1 MRLRVPGPAAL
12 LALTA
17 LLAAPAPAQET
28 AEDVVPGVPFEEG
41 DVIDYTSVD
50 KLKDYLPPQFWEH
63 REFFFYEGMQL
74 EIGPFFKEYEKNELY
89 EAASAKFRGQARIG
103 KDGAIENYTAGRPF
117 ATEDIDCKG
126 DPQAGIKIIW
136 NFAKTWNGDG
146 HRAVWSYTYWDRG
159 EQLPLYYEG
168 QAKGIQM
175 MERIEPEYLAE
186 NQGDIF
192 RGEKRRYISG
202 LEITAPF
209 DARGIML
216 LSYRYK
222 AADGPLDLARND
234 DTWVYVPDLRR
245 VRRISRA
252 QRTDSVAGTDFTADD
267 LRSFSGIPPQYSWE
281 CLGEA
286 HILGPMNTKHLGYPY
301 STDYNYGPYGFSYAN
316 DRWELRDTWIVRFD
330 PKNDDHPYHHK
341 DIYIDKNTYE
351 PLYSFAY
358 DRKRELWKI
367 IWHNHRYSEDWNGED
382 PKAKSGVWYPTWQ
395 GIDNKPVKDLRLST
409 DIIVNVQTG
418 TGNRIEFV
426 NNEGS
431 PFTSK
436 GKIRRYI
443 DIGRLNKGR

>member
-1 MRLRVPGPAAL
+1 MRRT
-12 LALTA
+12 LALCVSLGLA
-17 LLAAPAPAQET
+17 LPALADEIVS
-28 AEDVVPGVPFEEG
+28 EDVVPGVPFEEG
-41 DVIDYTSVD
+41 DTITYDQLT
-50 KLKDYLPPQFWEH
+50 KLKDFLPPEFWEN
-63 REFFFYEGMQL
+63 REYFFYEGMDL
-74 EIGPFFKEYEKNELY
+74 EIGPFFRKYENNSAY
-89 EAASAKFRGQARIG
+89 EAATAKYGGQATIG
-103 KDGAIENYTAGRPF
+103 KDGAIENFTAGRPF

-126 DPQAGIKIIW
+126 DPDAGVKIIW
-136 NFAKTWNGDG
+136 NFTKSWNGDG

-168 QAKGIQM
+168 NAKGILM
-175 MERIEPEYLAE
+175 MERVEPKYLDSPTKGA
-186 NQGDIF
+186 IF
-192 RGEKRRYISG
+192 KGEKRRFVSG

-216 LSYRYK
+216 LTYNYK
-222 AADGPLDLARND
+222 SQDGPLDQAKNQ

-245 VRRISRA
+245 VRRVSTA

-286 HILGPMNTKHLGYPY
+286 KILGPMNTKYLAYPY
-301 STDYNYGPYGFSYAN
+301 SEDYNYGPYGFSFAN
-316 DRWELRDTWIVRFD
+316 DRWELRDTWIIRFD

-341 DIYIDKNTYE
+341 DIYVDKETDE

-358 DRKRELWKI
+358 DRKNELWKI
-367 IWHNHRYSEDWNGED
+367 IWHNHRFSDDWVGND
-382 PKAKSGVWYPTWQ
+382 PKAKEGVWYPTWE
-395 GIDNKPVKDLRLST
+395 GIGDKVSDLRLAS

-426 NNEGS
+426 DNEGS
-431 PFTSK
+431 PFASK